1 MSVVVANL
9 SASEDYFRFFGL
21 EQQFNLDLSALDQA
35 YLAIQKEVH
44 PDRHARGSDSEKRL
58 AMQMA
63 TLANTAFQTL
73 KNPIQRGLYLCQLH
87 GVDAHLETNTAM
99 PAAFL
104 MKQMDWRESLEEHE
118 EDLNALELLATEVD
132 QSKRDT
138 LAEIAQAVDG
148 AKNYDRAAELL
159 RGLLFIDKFALEL
172 DDAIS
177 ALVEL

>member
-1 MSVVVANL
+1 MVNP
-9 SASEDYFRFFGL
+9 SASDDYFRFFGF
-21 EQQFNLDLSALDQA
+21 EHKFNLDLSALDQA

-44 PDRHARGSDSEKRL
+44 PDRHARGSDTEQRL

-87 GVDAHLETNTAM
+87 GVDARLETNTAM

-104 MKQMDWRESLEEHE
+104 MKQMEWRESLEDQD
-118 EDLNALELLATEVD
+118 EDLGALETLAEEVE

-138 LAEIAQAVDG
+138 LAEITHAIDG
-148 AKNYDRAAELL
+148 AKNYECAAELL

-177 ALVEL
+177 VLA

>member
-9 SASEDYFRFFGL
+9 SASDDYFRFFGL
-21 EQQFNLDLSALDQA
+21 YQQFKLDLPALDQA

-44 PDRHARGSDSEKRL
+44 PDRHARGSETEQRL

-87 GVDAHLETNTAM
+87 GVDAKLETNTAM

-104 MKQMDWRESLEEHE
+104 MKQMEWRENLDEQA
-118 EDLNALELLATEVD
+118 EDLPALEAMMIEVE
-132 QSKRDT
+132 QSKADI
-138 LAEIAQAVDG
+138 LAEITQAIDG
-148 AKNYDRAAELL
+148 AKNYVRAAELL
-159 RGLLFIDKFALEL
+159 RSLLFIDKFAIEL
-172 DDAIS
+172 DDTIA
-177 ALVEL
+177 ALI

>member
-1 MSVVVANL
+1 MNVVVANL
-9 SASEDYFRFFGL
+9 SASDDYFRFFGL
-21 EQQFNLDLSALDQA
+21 EQQFSLDLSALDQA

-44 PDRHARGSDSEKRL
+44 PDRHARGSDTEQRL

-73 KNPIQRGLYLCQLH
+73 QNPIQRGLYLCRLH
-87 GVDAHLETNTAM
+87 GVDARLETNTAM

-104 MKQMDWRESLEEHE
+104 MKQMEWRESLEECE
-118 EDLNALELLATEVD
+118 EDLAALEGLAAEVNH
-132 QSKRDT
+132 SKNEVLT
-138 LAEIAQAVDG
+138 EIAHAVDG

-177 ALVEL
+177 ALA

>member
-1 MSVVVANL
+1 MNVVVANL
-9 SASEDYFRFFGL
+9 SASDDYFRFFGL
-21 EQQFNLDLSALDQA
+21 EQRFSLDLSALDQA

-44 PDRHARGSDSEKRL
+44 PDRHARGSDTEQRL

-63 TLANTAFQTL
+63 TLANTALQTL

-87 GVDAHLETNTAM
+87 GVDARLETNTAM

-104 MKQMDWRESLEEHE
+104 MKQMEWRESLEERE
-118 EDLNALELLATEVD
+118 EDLVALEAFAAEVD
-132 QSKRDT
+132 QSKRDILT
-138 LAEIAQAVDG
+138 EITQAIDG
-148 AKNYDRAAELL
+148 AKNYNRAAELL

-177 ALVEL
+177 ALV

>member
-1 MSVVVANL
+1 MANP
-9 SASEDYFRFFGL
+9 SASDDYFRFFGV
-21 EQQFNLDLSALDQA
+21 EQKFNLDLPVLERA

-44 PDRHARGSDSEKRL
+44 PDRHARGSDTEQRL

-63 TLANTAFQTL
+63 TFANTAFQTL
-73 KNPIQRGLYLCQLH
+73 KNPVRRGLYLCQLH
-87 GVDAHLETNTAM
+87 GVDARLETNTAM

-104 MKQMDWRESLEEHE
+104 MKQMEWRENLEDQDD
-118 EDLNALELLATEVD
+118 DLGALEALAEEVD

-138 LAEIAQAVDG
+138 LVEITQAIDV
-148 AKNYDRAAELL
+148 AKNYERAAELL

-177 ALVEL
+177 ALV

>member
-1 MSVVVANL
+1 MANP
-9 SASEDYFRFFGL
+9 SASDDYFRFFGL
-21 EQQFNLDLSALDQA
+21 EQQFNIDLSALDQA

-44 PDRHARGSDSEKRL
+44 PDRHARGSDTEQRL

-63 TLANTAFQTL
+63 TLANTALQTL

-87 GVDAHLETNTAM
+87 GVGPRLETNTAM

-104 MKQMDWRESLEEHE
+104 MKQMEWRESLEDQD
-118 EDLNALELLATEVD
+118 EDLGALEALAKEVD

-138 LAEIAQAVDG
+138 LAEITQAIDA
-148 AKNYDRAAELL
+148 AKNYERAAELL

-177 ALVEL
+177 ALV

>member
-1 MSVVVANL
+1 MANP
-9 SASEDYFRFFGL
+9 SASNDYFQFFGL

-44 PDRHARGSDSEKRL
+44 PDRHARGSDTEKRL

-87 GVDAHLETNTAM
+87 GVDARLETNTAM

-104 MKQMDWRESLEEHE
+104 MKQMEWRESLDDQA
-118 EDLNALELLATEVD
+118 EDLLALEALAEEVD
-132 QSKRDT
+132 RSKRDA
-138 LAEIAQAVDG
+138 LSEIAQAVDE

-172 DDAIS
+172 DDTIS
-177 ALVEL
+177 TLL